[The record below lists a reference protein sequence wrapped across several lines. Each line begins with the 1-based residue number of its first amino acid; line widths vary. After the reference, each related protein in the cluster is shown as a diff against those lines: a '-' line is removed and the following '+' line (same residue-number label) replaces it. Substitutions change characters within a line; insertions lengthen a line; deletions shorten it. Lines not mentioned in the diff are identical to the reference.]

1 MMIENY
7 SGGIN
12 MDLGFNIVKKRLTLK
27 ESVNFINKVVR
38 TFFDY
43 DDNGD
48 IIGFT
53 PYLGRIQLK
62 IEFLKYY
69 TDFKFSDNPEKD
81 FEGIC
86 GFQIK
91 DCYGKIDFIQFAE
104 MDNAIQDK
112 VNTLKEIYVEN
123 QNGFSKLMNELTS
136 TVQSLNIPEF
146 DFAELNKFMKKFDE
160 SGLNAQELV
169 NTYLQSDEYKS
180 AKEKELNEVIDS
192 KNEVITA
199 MKNQMKNEV
208 VKELIDEFKIVKGAH
223 DKVVQM
229 KV

>member
-1 MMIENY
+1 
-7 SGGIN
+7 
-12 MDLGFNIVKKRLTLK
+12 MDMNFNIIKERLTLK
-27 ESVNFINKVVR
+27 ESVNFINKVVH

-48 IIGFT
+48 IVGFT

-69 TDFKFSDNPEKD
+69 TDYKFSDDPEKD
-81 FEGIC
+81 FENIC

-91 DCYGKIDFIQFAE
+91 NTYGKIDVIQFIE
-104 MDNAIQDK
+104 MDNAIQDE
-112 VNTLKEIYVEN
+112 VNTLKKIYVEN
-123 QNGFSKLMNELTS
+123 QNGFSKLMNELS
-136 TVQSLNIPEF
+136 SVVQSLNIPEF

-169 NTYLQSDEYKS
+169 NTYLRSDEYKS

-192 KNEVITA
+192 KNEVINA

-208 VKELIDEFKIVKGAH
+208 IKELKDDFKIAKGAH

-229 KV
+229 KG

>member
-1 MMIENY
+1 
-7 SGGIN
+7 
-12 MDLGFNIVKKRLTLK
+12 MDMNFNIIKERLTLK
-27 ESVNFINKVVR
+27 ESVNFINKVVH

-48 IIGFT
+48 IVGFT

-69 TDFKFSDNPEKD
+69 TDYKFSDDPEKD
-81 FEGIC
+81 FENIC

-91 DCYGKIDFIQFAE
+91 DTYGKIDVIQFIE
-104 MDNAIQDK
+104 MDNAIQDE
-112 VNTLKEIYVEN
+112 VNTLKKIYVEN
-123 QNGFSKLMNELTS
+123 QNGFSKLMNELS
-136 TVQSLNIPEF
+136 SVVQSLNIPEF

-169 NTYLQSDEYKS
+169 NTYLRSDEYKS
-180 AKEKELNEVIDS
+180 AKEKKLNEVIDS
-192 KNEVITA
+192 KNEVINA

-208 VKELIDEFKIVKGAH
+208 IKELKDDFKIAKGAH

-229 KV
+229 KG

>member
-1 MMIENY
+1 
-7 SGGIN
+7 
-12 MDLGFNIVKKRLTLK
+12 MDMNFNIVKERLTLK
-27 ESVNFINKVVR
+27 ESVNFINKVVH
-38 TFFDY
+38 TFFDH

-69 TDFKFSDNPEKD
+69 TDFKFSDDPEKD

-123 QNGFSKLMNELTS
+123 QNGFSKLMNELAS
-136 TVQSLNIPEF
+136 IVQSLNIPEF

-192 KNEVITA
+192 KNEIITA

-208 VKELIDEFKIVKGAH
+208 VKELMDEFKIAKGASS
-223 DKVVQM
+223 KVVQI
-229 KV
+229 KG

>member
-1 MMIENY
+1 
-7 SGGIN
+7 
-12 MDLGFNIVKKRLTLK
+12 MDFNIVKERLTLK
-27 ESVNFINKVVR
+27 ESVDFINKVVH

-43 DDNGD
+43 DENGD

-62 IEFLKYY
+62 VEFLKYY
-69 TDFKFSDNPEKD
+69 TDYKFSDDPEKD
-81 FEGIC
+81 FESIC

-91 DCYGKIDFIQFAE
+91 DSYGKIDFLQFIE
-104 MDNAIQDK
+104 IDNAIQDEVNVLKK
-112 VNTLKEIYVEN
+112 VYVEN

-136 TVQSLNIPEF
+136 VVRSFNIPEF
-146 DFAELNKFMKKFDE
+146 DFAELDKFMKKFNE
-160 SGLNAQELV
+160 SGLNAKELI

-199 MKNQMKNEV
+199 MKNQMKQEV
-208 VKELIDEFKIVKGAH
+208 VKELRDEIKIAKGVAN
-223 DKVVQM
+223 KVVQI
-229 KV
+229 KG

>member
-1 MMIENY
+1 
-7 SGGIN
+7 
-12 MDLGFNIVKKRLTLK
+12 MDLGFDIVKERLTLK
-27 ESVNFINKVVR
+27 ESVNFINKVVH

-48 IIGFT
+48 IVGFT

-69 TDFKFSDNPEKD
+69 TDYKFSDDPEKD
-81 FEGIC
+81 FENIC

-91 DCYGKIDFIQFAE
+91 DTYGKIDVIQFIE
-104 MDNAIQDK
+104 MDNAIQDE
-112 VNTLKEIYVEN
+112 VNTLKKIYVEN
-123 QNGFSKLMNELTS
+123 QNGFSKLMNELS
-136 TVQSLNIPEF
+136 SVVQSLNIPEF

-169 NTYLQSDEYKS
+169 NTYLRSDEYKS
-180 AKEKELNEVIDS
+180 AKEKKLNEVIDS
-192 KNEVITA
+192 KNEVINA

-208 VKELIDEFKIVKGAH
+208 IKELKDDFKIAKGAY

-229 KV
+229 KG

>member
-1 MMIENY
+1 
-7 SGGIN
+7 
-12 MDLGFNIVKKRLTLK
+12 MDFNIVKERLTLK
-27 ESVNFINKVVR
+27 ESVEFINKVVH
-38 TFFDY
+38 TFFNY
-43 DDNGD
+43 NDNGD
-48 IIGFT
+48 ITGFT

-69 TDFKFSDNPEKD
+69 TDFEFSDDPKKD
-81 FEGIC
+81 FEGMC
-86 GFQIK
+86 SLQIK
-91 DCYGKIDFIQFAE
+91 DYFGKIDFIQFAE
-104 MDNAIQDK
+104 IDNAIQDE
-112 VNTLKEIYVEN
+112 VNTLKKVYVEN

-136 TVQSLNIPEF
+136 IIQSLNIPEF

-169 NTYLQSDEYKS
+169 NTYLQSDEYKT

-208 VKELIDEFKIVKGAH
+208 IKELKDEIKIAKGVSN
-223 DKVVQM
+223 KVVQI
-229 KV
+229 KG

>member
-1 MMIENY
+1 
-7 SGGIN
+7 
-12 MDLGFNIVKKRLTLK
+12 
-27 ESVNFINKVVR
+27 
-38 TFFDY
+38 
-43 DDNGD
+43 
-48 IIGFT
+48 
-53 PYLGRIQLK
+53 
-62 IEFLKYY
+62 
-69 TDFKFSDNPEKD
+69 
-81 FEGIC
+81 
-86 GFQIK
+86 
-91 DCYGKIDFIQFAE
+91 

-192 KNEVITA
+192 KNEIITA

-208 VKELIDEFKIVKGAH
+208 VKELMDEFKIVKGASS
-223 DKVVQM
+223 KVVQI
-229 KV
+229 KG